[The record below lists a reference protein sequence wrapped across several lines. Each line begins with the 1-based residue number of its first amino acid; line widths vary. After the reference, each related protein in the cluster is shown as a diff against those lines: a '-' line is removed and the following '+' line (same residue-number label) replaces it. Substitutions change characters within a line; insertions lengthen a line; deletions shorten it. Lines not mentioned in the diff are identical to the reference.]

1 MKVLMA
7 CQNHPDKYNPY
18 WGTFIERSINSIVEQ
33 GVDVDAIIPR
43 PHVLPIRG
51 FPHSH
56 FSKLP
61 IKDESGVYTK
71 YYPRYFYFP
80 PKRLFYGLSG
90 NSYAKY
96 VTQFAK
102 ENIEVPDII
111 HAHHVYMDGYGMI
124 KLSKEWDVPLVVV
137 EHGAILKEI
146 INWKSMHNKIVKTLD
161 TADHIMCV
169 SEDLLSIA
177 LAHGVDEE
185 KVSLVPIGVDIA
197 VFKKRDDENLKERL
211 GIDGDVKIVLYVGQL
226 ISRKGLNYLIDA
238 IPQISGKHNKTF
250 FVFVGNGAQ
259 KEYIEKLCREKNIQK
274 YTRFEGSVELKQL
287 IDWYSIADIFVLPSL
302 SEGRP
307 TVIYEAM
314 SCKLPVIATDVGGVS
329 EQVENGYNGF
339 IVKPRDSNALAD
351 RITYLLENDDL
362 REDMGRKSRRRI
374 IEQGWTWDNHAKN
387 VVEIYKKV
395 L

>member
-1 MKVLMA
+1 MKVLMV

-18 WGTFIERSINSIVEQ
+18 WGTFIERSINSIIKQ

-43 PHVLPIRG
+43 PHVLPIKG

-61 IKDESGVYTK
+61 LKDKSGSYTK

-90 NSYAKY
+90 NSYANN
-96 VTQFAK
+96 VTKFAK

-124 KLSKEWDVPLVVV
+124 KLSKEWNIPLVMV

-146 INWKSMHNKIVKTLD
+146 LNWKHMHNKIIKTLD
-161 TADHIMCV
+161 LADHIMCV
-169 SEDLLSIA
+169 SEDLFSIA
-177 LAHGVDEE
+177 LANGVNEE
-185 KVSLVPIGVDIA
+185 KVSVVPIGVDID
-197 VFKKRDDENLKERL
+197 VFKKRYDENLNERFD
-211 GIDGDVKIVLYVGQL
+211 IDSDVKIVLYVGQF
-226 ISRKGLNYLIDA
+226 IPRKGLNYLIGV
-238 IPQISGKHNKTF
+238 IPRILGKHNKTL
-250 FVFVGNGAQ
+250 FVFVGNGPQ
-259 KEYIEKLCREKNIQK
+259 KEYLEKLCREKNILSNI
-274 YTRFEGSVELKQL
+274 RFVGGVELDRL

-314 SCKLPVIATDVGGVS
+314 SCELPIIATDVGGIS
-329 EQVENGYNGF
+329 EQVENEYNGF
-339 IVKPRDSNALAD
+339 VIKPRDSNELANS
-351 RITYLLENDDL
+351 ITNLLENDNL
-362 REDMGRKSRRRI
+362 RKDMGRNSRKRI
-374 IEQGWTWDNHAKN
+374 IEQGWTWDKHAKN
-387 VVEIYKKV
+387 VIEIYNKV

>member
-33 GVDVDAIIPR
+33 GVDAEAIIPR
-43 PHVLPIRG
+43 PHVLPIKG

-61 IKDESGVYTK
+61 LKDESGAYTK
-71 YYPRYFYFP
+71 YYPRYLYFP
-80 PKRLFYGLSG
+80 PKRLFYGHSG
-90 NSYAKY
+90 NSYAKN
-96 VTQFAK
+96 VTKFAK
-102 ENIEVPDII
+102 KNIEIPDVI
-111 HAHHVYMDGYGMI
+111 HAHHVFMDGYGML
-124 KLSKEWDVPLVVV
+124 KLSKEWDVPLVMV

-146 INWKSMHNKIVKTLD
+146 INWKSMHNKIIKTLD
-161 TADHIMCV
+161 AADHIMCV

-177 LAHGVDEE
+177 LEHGIDEE
-185 KVSLVPIGVDIA
+185 KVSLAPIGVDID
-197 VFKKRDDENLKERL
+197 VFKKRDDGSLKERL
-211 GIDGDVKIVLYVGQL
+211 GIDSDVKIILYVGQL
-226 ISRKGLNYLIDA
+226 IPRKGLIYLIDA
-238 IPQISGKHNKTF
+238 IPQILDEHNKAC
-250 FVFVGNGAQ
+250 FVFVGNGPQ
-259 KEYIEKLCREKNIQK
+259 KDGLEKLCREKNIQ
-274 YTRFEGSVELKQL
+274 TNVRFVGGVELERL
-287 IDWYSIADIFVLPSL
+287 IDWNSIADIFALPSL

-314 SCKLPVIATDVGGVS
+314 SCELPIIATDVGGVS

-339 IVKPRDSNALAD
+339 VVKPRDSNALVD
-351 RITYLLENDDL
+351 SITYLLENDDL
-362 REDMGRKSRRRI
+362 RKDMGRNSRKRI

-387 VVEIYKKV
+387 VIEIYKKI

>member
-7 CQNHPDKYNPY
+7 CQNHPDRYNPY

-33 GVDVDAIIPR
+33 GVDIEAIIPR
-43 PHVLPIRG
+43 PQVLPIKG

-61 IKDESGVYTK
+61 MKDESGVYTK
-71 YYPRYFYFP
+71 YYPRYFYFL
-80 PKRLFYGLSG
+80 PKRLFYGFSG
-90 NSYAKY
+90 NSYAKN
-96 VTQFAK
+96 VTEFAK
-102 ENIEVPDII
+102 KNIDIPDII

-124 KLSKEWDVPLVVV
+124 KLSKEWNVPLVMV

-146 INWKSMHNKIVKTLD
+146 LNWKSMHNKIIKTLD
-161 TADHIMCV
+161 AADHIMCV

-177 LAHGVDEE
+177 LEHGIDEE
-185 KVSLVPIGVDIA
+185 KVSLVPIGVDID
-197 VFKKRDDENLKERL
+197 VFKKRDEENLKEHF
-211 GIDGDVKIVLYVGQL
+211 GIESDVKIILYVGQL
-226 ISRKGLNYLIDA
+226 IPRKGLNYLIDV
-238 IPQISGKHNKTF
+238 IPKILVNHDKTQ
-250 FVFVGNGAQ
+250 FVFIGDGPQ
-259 KEYIEKLCREKNIQK
+259 KDGLEKLCREKNIQSNVK
-274 YTRFEGSVELKQL
+274 FVGGVELERL

-314 SCKLPVIATDVGGVS
+314 SCELPIIATDVGGVS
-329 EQVENGYNGF
+329 EQVENGHNGF
-339 IVKPRDSNALAD
+339 VVKPRDTNTLVDSM
-351 RITYLLENDDL
+351 TYLLENDDL
-362 REDMGRKSRRRI
+362 RKDMGRNSQKRI

-387 VVEIYKKV
+387 VIEIYKKI